1 MAKKETTGIDGMNPW
16 LVDRIRILHAIL
28 TDDELQSLY
37 NEMYGDTKEIGWND
51 FICLMAIRYSLTPY
65 PFLTLHRVDMELP
78 QDVREWLYWN
88 NVDTALDLV
97 QISDEELRIIATGY
111 DGYYDIITKYLAAHE
126 VTLLHSDKRTFKV
139 SGFSI
144 LSKCPAKLVKWKI
157 RNPGTTHV
165 FNPARP
171 TVLPEWFDEFYRRY
185 EFIKDEDKYCKRL
198 VPLWAGIQKKDI
210 SEIDEF
216 FKSLREVWKAYRK
229 LCDKCH
235 ITPRLQQYS
244 IPENSQELDNFPLN
258 RFIDLKKDALRAII
272 DFFDQTGVL
281 FYCPLGEYI
290 EQTDHYK
297 ELDIA
302 DLEKDEELKSF
313 MFMHV
318 SMQIDFD
325 NIVWYMNLFFN
336 FKNRPIPEWPYNPW
350 LREKV
355 LEYRSSFSDADLH
368 SQYDRYMDSHP
379 VATWMDF
386 MFQAAL
392 GHAVSKNPA
401 LLTPLEQMDIERDV
415 REELWLTDV
424 RVLGDLVQLT
434 KEELNLLFDDNPSK
448 ISQIDRCLKKHGL
461 HIYTSNL
468 LTCKIPVISTKMSNF
483 AVN

>member
-1 MAKKETTGIDGMNPW
+1 MPSVIQLKSGKTETVFDLEDLLR
-16 LVDRIRILHAIL
+16 LVEQHMG
-28 TDDELQSLY
+28 DETRRLL
-37 NEMYGDTKEIGWND
+37 
-51 FICLMAIRYSLTPY
+51 
-65 PFLTLHRVDMELP
+65 
-78 QDVREWLYWN
+78 
-88 NVDTALDLV
+88 
-97 QISDEELRIIATGY
+97 EELNAPE
-111 DGYYDIITKYLAAHE
+111 DDAA
-126 VTLLHSDKRTFKV
+126 
-139 SGFSI
+139 
-144 LSKCPAKLVKWKI
+144 
-157 RNPGTTHV
+157 
-165 FNPARP
+165 
-171 TVLPEWFDEFYRRY
+171 
-185 EFIKDEDKYCKRL
+185 
-198 VPLWAGIQKKDI
+198 
-210 SEIDEF
+210 
-216 FKSLREVWKAYRK
+216 
-229 LCDKCH
+229 
-235 ITPRLQQYS
+235 
-244 IPENSQELDNFPLN
+244 
-258 RFIDLKKDALRAII
+258 
-272 DFFDQTGVL
+272 
-281 FYCPLGEYI
+281 EY
-290 EQTDHYK
+290 
-297 ELDIA
+297 IA

-325 NIVWYMNLFFN
+325 NIVWYMNLLFN

-355 LEYRSSFSDADLH
+355 LEYRSSLSDADLH

-392 GHAVSKNPA
+392 DHAVSKTPA